1 MISPAMLT
9 PGLAHPP
16 LRARLVNP
24 PLTVVA
30 RRPAPAE
37 PQRTP
42 GALKVLQSSRAP
54 AQLSLFERPC
64 GGR

>member
-9 PGLAHPP
+9 PGLAHSP
-16 LRARLVNP
+16 LQARLVNP
-24 PLTVVA
+24 PLTVVP
-30 RRPAPAE
+30 RRAAPIE

>member
-1 MISPAMLT
+1 MISPAMPA

-16 LRARLVNP
+16 LRARPVNP
-24 PLTVVA
+24 PLTLVA
-30 RRPAPAE
+30 RRAAPPE
-37 PQRTP
+37 SQRTP
-42 GALKVLQSSRAP
+42 GAPKVLQSSRAP

>member
-16 LRARLVNP
+16 LRARPVNP

-30 RRPAPAE
+30 RRTAPLE
-37 PQRTP
+37 PQRAS
-42 GALKVLQSSRAP
+42 GAAKVLQSSRAP